1 MIQENKISPRQF
13 RRMIFIETF
22 GAGALSVP
30 AFACYKGQ
38 SGLWSAFFY
47 GIFLVGAV
55 AFFTILSEKIQE
67 SALERLI
74 KKCPNIRE
82 ETLKNTG
89 IKGNITYADICSTS
103 TKRNITYADM
113 CSTPIKMIYIIRFFI
128 NAVAL
133 FYFFGK
139 TIQDV
144 YMPDSSMFFILLPAV
159 ILLWYSLHT
168 TLQKRARFLE
178 LIFPWIIIM
187 YLIAV
192 ILSFLG
198 IERAVQVGNMGEIWP
213 GIFSDN
219 IFQSIENG
227 YLILLCN
234 SPIEFILFLKPAAKM
249 KAILPGSVA
258 QKNGLDKVPG
268 RVMQKNR
275 VKTEENRGGGKK
287 NRKNEI
293 LSGIII
299 AVTGAFFCHI
309 IFIFLA
315 VRTLGK
321 ELTSQSAWPV
331 IKMMQLIRMPGG
343 FLERFDILPIVFWI
357 LCMIAVL
364 SGYLY
369 YGRNIFESVRNDK
382 ERFDTQKEQHRVGLF
397 TGIAIVCLLLLA
409 CLVEK
414 FSFLWTFYL
423 KYKIFVD
430 FPLSLILPVI
440 VLGYGR
446 KKNGEKEKIEKKQE
460 VVERNKRDNRNNKD
474 NKSNKNNR
482 NNENNRMQE
491 ENNKG
496 INLKKVTG
504 MVLAALI
511 ILPVLFSVTGC
522 QRLTDVEEKNYILSM
537 YVDYLSDEEKV
548 YDFWVA
554 RANLSEMDERSD
566 EIPCEITRIKA
577 ENLQELEE
585 KYLET
590 VPGKTEWNHIYTIF
604 LGPGIAADKGICTR
618 LLKEWDKE
626 WQKSPNVLLALCQ
639 ASPKK
644 LYQIKNI
651 PDGAA
656 GQEASLLAE
665 QNKEKFSGE
674 ICETPIDYL
683 RFVKKQGEKVPLYR
697 IILEQGKMKITKGV
711 L

>member
-1 MIQENKISPRQF
+1 MKSENGRKVMIQEHKVFPRQF

-30 AFACYKGQ
+30 ALACYKGQ

-55 AFFTILSEKIQE
+55 TFFAILSDKIQE
-67 SALERLI
+67 STL
-74 KKCPNIRE
+74 KKMIEKYPDIRE
-82 ETLKNTG
+82 EALKNAG
-89 IKGNITYADICSTS
+89 IKRDITYVEVCPF
-103 TKRNITYADM
+103 M
-113 CSTPIKMIYIIRFFI
+113 IKIVYSIRFFI

-139 TIQDV
+139 TIQTV

-159 ILLWYSLHT
+159 IVLWYSLHT

-178 LIFPWIIIM
+178 LIFPWIIVM
-187 YLIAV
+187 YLVAV

-198 IERAVQVGNMGEIWP
+198 IERAVQVGNVGEIWP
-213 GIFSDN
+213 GIFSDH
-219 IFQSIENG
+219 IFQSIGNG
-227 YLILLCN
+227 YFILLCS
-234 SPIEFILFLKPAAKM
+234 SPIEFLLFLKPAAK
-249 KAILPGSVA
+249 IETVL
-258 QKNGLDKVPG
+258 QKNK
-268 RVMQKNR
+268 MH
-275 VKTEENRGGGKK
+275 ENMTQ
-287 NRKNEI
+287 
-293 LSGIII
+293 GIII
-299 AVTGAFFCHI
+299 AVTGAFFCNI

-315 VRTLGK
+315 VRTLGQV
-321 ELTSQSAWPV
+321 LTSQSAWPV
-331 IKMMQLIRMPGG
+331 IKMMQLVRMPGG
-343 FLERFDILPIVFWI
+343 FLERFDILPIVFWV

-369 YGRNIFESVRNDK
+369 YARNVFESVRNNK
-382 ERFDTQKEQHRVGLF
+382 GGFDTQKQQHKMGMF
-397 TGIAIVCLLLLA
+397 KGITIVCLLFLA
-409 CLVEK
+409 YLVEK

-430 FPLSLILPVI
+430 FPLSLLLPVI
-440 VLGYGR
+440 ILVYER
-446 KKNGEKEKIEKKQE
+446 KKKGEKKKIKKKQE
-460 VVERNKRDNRNNKD
+460 VIERN
-474 NKSNKNNR
+474 NKNNR
-482 NNENNRMQE
+482 NSRMLE
-491 ENNKG
+491 EANKG

-504 MVLAALI
+504 MALAALI
-511 ILPVLFSVTGC
+511 ISPILFLTTGC

-537 YVDYLSDEEKV
+537 YVDYPSEEEKI
-548 YDFWVA
+548 YEFWVA
-554 RANLSEMDERSD
+554 RANLSKMEEKSD

-577 ENLQELEE
+577 ENLRELEE

-590 VPGKTEWNHIYTIF
+590 IPGKTEWNHIYTIF
-604 LGPGIAADKGICTR
+604 LGPGMAADRESCTC

-626 WQKSPNVLLALCQ
+626 WKKSPNVLLALCP

-644 LYQIKNI
+644 LYKIKNI

-665 QNKEKFSGE
+665 QNKEKFAQE

-683 RFVKKQGEKVPLYR
+683 RAVKRKEDKVPLYR
-697 IILEQGKMKITKGV
+697 IMLEQGKMKIAKGV